1 MKGYYLDHKARL
13 KLSEMYNAGKT
24 PLEISVRL
32 DVHVSTI
39 YRELER
45 GFTGEFY
52 PGGGKRYDPERAQAV
67 FDASIKNR
75 GKAYRESETEREEV
89 KAG

>member
-1 MKGYYLDHKARL
+1 MKNYYLDHKDRL

-24 PLEISVRL
+24 PLEISARL

-45 GFTGEFY
+45 GFTGELY
-52 PGGGKRYDPERAQAV
+52 PGGRQRYDPERAQAA

-75 GKAYRESETEREEV
+75 GKGYRDAAQREEV
-89 KAG
+89 NSA